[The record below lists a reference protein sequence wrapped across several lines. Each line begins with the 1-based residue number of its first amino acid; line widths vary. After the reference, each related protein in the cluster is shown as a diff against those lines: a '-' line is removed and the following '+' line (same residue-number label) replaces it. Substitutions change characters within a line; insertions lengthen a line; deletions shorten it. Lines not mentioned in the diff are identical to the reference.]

1 MNYSKFSG
9 QFVCKMAMLLAFVFA
24 ACSENNAPVAGGTVE
39 ETGVYALSGRVG
51 NVYPKLLAKVADG
64 SANVQNDESSLFAAK
79 GTVVTIYELDSS
91 SLAATG
97 RMFVDTIDNDEG
109 TFAFDNLSLHSPY
122 VLIETLDSCI
132 TRNCVERGAVSYLSD
147 VPLRFKADGEA
158 YVDSSKKYPVVLN
171 AIVDLK
177 KHKKISV
184 NMLSDR
190 KVRLVQAYFAEGISF
205 AEASKKAERDV
216 LENIGVYENLGNFE
230 DLENENEELNYARA
244 LYLQLSEM
252 DNWSPLIDETE
263 KLQYF
268 VDDFAWVYENVYNIP
283 SSVFDA
289 MSETEK
295 QYYLNTKKLFGY
307 ELGYLAYKAGLG
319 QCTETREDELVLIS
333 IPEIENIPVSTV
345 VCRAGK
351 WGLDSK
357 KVEYVKGSMV
367 DNRDGKTYKTVT
379 YNWGNVTQTWMA
391 ENLNFA
397 DTVSANVD
405 STLKANLLGKT
416 RCWEYDPSCELFGR
430 YYDWAAAM
438 NVDEASVELK
448 SIVSRTVHD
457 TVHHSMTSYSDTV
470 VVEERCRKA
479 KLIVNVEDGEEDGVE
494 YCSLWSVSHECLSVD
509 TSETLFDYCS
519 YMYKTCYLNR
529 SSVIRQSESL
539 THQGVCPDG
548 WRIPNKEDWE
558 LLSENM
564 KSRGI
569 SFDDSYGSGFG
580 DVEPKVT
587 KSYGSD
593 VSRTSVVK
601 KGNETFASIPDEN
614 GDGLLAGFSDGG
626 LFMFGKIQFDFFA
639 KNRLRPNY
647 EFAVRCIKN

>member
-1 MNYSKFSG
+1 MKNLKLGRKFI
-9 QFVCKMAMLLAFVFA
+9 CKMAMLLAFVFA
-24 ACSENNAPVAGGTVE
+24 ACSENSAPVAGGTVE

-51 NVYPKLLAKVADG
+51 DVYPKLLAKEGDSLTIAQNDG
-64 SANVQNDESSLFAAK
+64 SSLYAAK
-79 GTVVTIYELDSS
+79 GTIVSVYELDSS
-91 SLAATG
+91 TLVATG
-97 RMFVDTIDNDEG
+97 RSFVDTIDNDEG
-109 TFAFDNLSLHSPY
+109 AFAFDNLSLKSPY

-158 YVDSSKKYPVVLN
+158 YVDSSKKYPVILN

-177 KHKKISV
+177 KLKKISV
-184 NMLSDR
+184 NTLSDK
-190 KVRLVQAYFAEGISF
+190 KVSLVQTYFAEGMSF
-205 AEASKKAERDV
+205 AEACKKAEQGV
-216 LENIGVYENLGNFE
+216 LENIGVYEDLGNFE

-252 DNWSPLIDETE
+252 DSWSPLIDETE

-268 VDDFAWVYENVYNIP
+268 VDNIAWVYKNVYNIP
-283 SSVFDA
+283 SSVFEA

-295 QYYLNTKKLFGY
+295 QYYLNTKNLFGY

-319 QCTETREDELVLIS
+319 QCTESRENELVSIS

-345 VCRAGK
+345 VCHAGK
-351 WGLDSK
+351 WGVDSK

-367 DNRDGKTYKTVT
+367 DNRDGKMYKTVT

-397 DTVSANVD
+397 DTTSTDVD
-405 STLKANLLGKT
+405 SVLKSNLLGKT

-448 SIVSRTVHD
+448 SIVSRTVYD
-457 TVHHSMTSYSDTV
+457 SVLHSMTTYFDTV
-470 VVEERCRKA
+470 VVEDRCRKA
-479 KLIVNVEDGEEDGVE
+479 KLIVNDEVDGVE
-494 YCSLWSVSHECLSVD
+494 YCSSWSVSNECSSVD
-509 TSETLFDYCS
+509 TAETLFDYCS

-529 SSVIRQSESL
+529 SSVIHQSESL
-539 THQGVCPDG
+539 TVQGVCPDG

-564 KSRGI
+564 KNRGV

-580 DVEPKVT
+580 DVEPKVA

-601 KGNETFASIPDEN
+601 KSGETFASIPDDN
-614 GDGLLAGFSDGG
+614 GDGLLASFSNGG
-626 LFMFGKIQFDFFA
+626 LFMSGNITFDFFA

>member
-1 MNYSKFSG
+1 MNYSKFSWR
-9 QFVCKMAMLLAFVFA
+9 FVCKMAMLLAFVLA
-24 ACSENNAPVAGGTVE
+24 ACSESNDPVAGGTVE

-51 NVYPKLLAKVADG
+51 NAYPKLLAKEGGG
-64 SANVQNDESSLFAAK
+64 SANVQNDEASLYAAK

-91 SLAATG
+91 TLAATG
-97 RMFVDTIDNDEG
+97 RTFVDTINNDEG
-109 TFAFDNLSLHSPY
+109 LFSFEGLALNSPY
-122 VLIETLDSCI
+122 VLVETLDSCI
-132 TRNCVERGAVSYLSD
+132 TRNCVERGAVSYLSGI
-147 VPLRFKADGEA
+147 PLRFKADGEA
-158 YVDSSKKYPVVLN
+158 YVDSSKKYPVILN

-177 KHKKISV
+177 KLKKISV
-184 NMLSDR
+184 NTLSDK
-190 KVRLVQAYFAEGISF
+190 KVPLVQKFFAEGMSF
-205 AEASKKAERDV
+205 AEASKKGEQDV
-216 LENIGVYENLGNFE
+216 LENIGVYENLGSFE
-230 DLENENEELNYARA
+230 NLENENEELNYARA
-244 LYLQLSEM
+244 LYLQLSET

-268 VDDFAWVYENVYNIP
+268 VDGFTWLYENVYNMP
-283 SSVFDA
+283 SSVFEA

-319 QCTETREDELVLIS
+319 QCTESRENELVSIS
-333 IPEIENIPVSTV
+333 ISEIENIPVSTV
-345 VCRAGK
+345 VCHAEK
-351 WGLDSK
+351 WELDSK
-357 KVEYVKGSMV
+357 KVEYIKGSMV

-397 DTVSANVD
+397 DTVSTDVD

-438 NVDEASVELK
+438 NVDEASIELK
-448 SIVSRTVHD
+448 SIVSRTVYD
-457 TVHHSMTSYSDTV
+457 TVLHSMTSYSDTMA
-470 VVEERCRKA
+470 VEDRCRKA
-479 KLIVNVEDGEEDGVE
+479 KLIVNVEAGEGDRVE

-509 TSETLFDYCS
+509 TAETLFDYCS

-529 SSVIRQSESL
+529 SSIVRLSESSV
-539 THQGVCPDG
+539 HQGVCPEG

-564 KSRGI
+564 KNRGV

-601 KGNETFASIPDEN
+601 KGNETFASIPDDN
-614 GDGLLAGFSDGG
+614 GDGLLASFSNGD
-626 LFMFGKIQFDFFA
+626 LFMSGNIAFDFFA
-639 KNRLRPNY
+639 KNRLRPND